1 VTRVFGY
8 LGWCSARNRL
18 ARQVRQLRNPRYA
31 LALVLGGGYLAWV
44 LLGQRRDAA
53 PLPIAPDRLEL
64 AGALLVLGAV
74 LWSWV
79 FGLERRVLAFSP
91 AEVTFLFP
99 APIRRRDLIQFKL
112 LRSQLLVLFNSVL
125 WTILLTT
132 GHGASPWRRMFA
144 IWVLLSTLTLHR
156 LGASF
161 VRTTLAEHGVSGAR
175 HRILSLALLGVVA
188 IGLTWSAADALPD
201 VAVAA
206 RDGLGDGIGALADA
220 SRRPLAA
227 AILLPF
233 RMLVRPLVASTASAW
248 LAAIG
253 PALGLLVLHYV
264 WVIRSDAAFEEAAVE
279 ASLRRAAALAGGSG
293 TTPARR
299 QHTRV
304 PSPVFPLR
312 RLGRPATAITWKNTV
327 ALLRTRRASTT
338 VVALAVFAVGVA
350 VTSAYVATGLDEVV
364 GVLAGMWAALLV
376 VIGPQWVRNDLRN
389 DLRKLELLRTY
400 PVPGRAIVAAE
411 VAASTFALTV
421 LQLALL
427 LVSWVAFLGP
437 AGRDLVLFGA
447 PVDLEART
455 AILATAVL
463 ALPGVNFVGL
473 LIHNGAALLFPAWV
487 HLGTGRPGGVEAL
500 GQNLLTVIAFVILL
514 AAALL
519 VPAALAAAVLVACR
533 GLGIWA
539 AVPAAAVL
547 TLGAATESA
556 AALRWLGR
564 VFERTDVTAAGLEAQ
579 V

>member
-8 LGWCSARNRL
+8 LAWCSARNRL
-18 ARQVRQLRNPRYA
+18 ARQLRQLRNPRYA

-74 LWSWV
+74 LWGGV

-175 HRILSLALLGVVA
+175 HRILSLTLLGVVA
-188 IGLTWSAADALPD
+188 IGLTWSVADALPD
-201 VAVAA
+201 VAIAA
-206 RDGLGDGIGALADA
+206 RDGLGDAIGALADA

-253 PALGLLVLHYV
+253 PALVLLALHFV
-264 WVIRSDAAFEEAAVE
+264 WVIRSDAAFEEAAAE
-279 ASLRRAAALAGGSG
+279 ASLRRAAALAGGG
-293 TTPARR
+293 ATPARR
-299 QHTRV
+299 RHTRV
-304 PSPVFPLR
+304 PSPIFPLR
-312 RLGRPATAITWKNTV
+312 ATGRPAAAITWKNTV
-327 ALLRTRRASTT
+327 ALLRTRRTSTT
-338 VVALAVFAVGVA
+338 IVALAVFAVGVA

-364 GVLAGMWAALLV
+364 GVIAGMWAALLV
-376 VIGPQWVRNDLRN
+376 VVGPQWVRYDLRN
-389 DLRKLELLRTY
+389 DLRKLDLLRTY
-400 PVPGRAIVAAE
+400 PIPGRALVAAE
-411 VAASTFALTV
+411 VAASAFALTV

-427 LVSWVAFLGP
+427 AVAWVAFLGP
-437 AGRDLVLFGA
+437 AGRDLVLFGS
-447 PVDLEART
+447 PVGLEART
-455 AILATAVL
+455 AILAAAAL

-514 AAALL
+514 AGALL
-519 VPAALAAAVLVACR
+519 VPGAIAAGVLAACR
-533 GLGIWA
+533 GLGVWA
-539 AVPAAAVL
+539 AAPAAATL
-547 TLGAATESA
+547 TLGAAAESA

-564 VFERTDVTAAGLEAQ
+564 VFERTDVTTAGLEAQ
-579 V
+579 A